1 MRTESFREKFLPLND
16 ILYKVAFYI
25 LESEADARD
34 AVQELYLKLWSRRE
48 LLNDVSNPKAYCIT
62 LLKNSCID
70 TIRRRSRQTL
80 PEILPERDDG
90 MEQADRILARER
102 LANVLEAVKSLPER
116 QREVLLLKTVE
127 GLNYKEIEKK
137 TGTNGI
143 MLRVLLSKARK
154 TLREYEK
161 DR

>member
-1 MRTESFREKFLPLND
+1 MTTETFREKFLPLAD
-16 ILYKVAFYI
+16 TLYKVAFYI
-25 LESEADARD
+25 LESEPDAKD

-48 LLNDVSNPKAYCIT
+48 TLDSVSNPKAYCIT
-62 LLKNSCID
+62 LLKNGCID
-70 TIRRRSRQTL
+70 TIRRRSRQSLSET
-80 PEILPERDDG
+80 LPERDDG
-90 MEQADRILARER
+90 MEQADRMLERER

-116 QREVLLLKTVE
+116 QREVLILRAVE
-127 GLNYKEIEKK
+127 GLDYKEIEQK
-137 TGTNGI
+137 TGTKGI

>member
-1 MRTESFREKFLPLND
+1 
-16 ILYKVAFYI
+16 
-25 LESEADARD
+25 
-34 AVQELYLKLWSRRE
+34 
-48 LLNDVSNPKAYCIT
+48 
-62 LLKNSCID
+62 
-70 TIRRRSRQTL
+70 
-80 PEILPERDDG
+80 

-127 GLNYKEIEKK
+127 GLDYKEIEKK